1 MPLLDAEPF
10 TAITSLDELF
20 AVAAAMEREAIDGYC
35 ELARRMH
42 RENRPKLAEVFERL
56 VAEETMH
63 LGNVGHWSKRLTGKE
78 PDASALKRT
87 PDSTFDDEGAAS
99 VAPELLSAYRAFSMA
114 VRNEE
119 RAFAFWTYV
128 AAQSPT
134 KELREAAEQMARE
147 ELDHVARL
155 RRERRRAFHEGRAAM
170 AEGEGW
176 TLPALENRV
185 AALLDEAAH
194 DEAPGPRAKGL
205 NRHAKA
211 ARSRA
216 GALAHA
222 SLGDTQLLRSV
233 RPEVSARLRPA
244 VELLLDCYLDLGER
258 LPSQAGRDRAQTYA
272 AEMLD
277 CISTVRQGSSAAA

>member
-1 MPLLDAEPF
+1 MSRLEAEPF
-10 TAITSLDELF
+10 TAIRSLDELF
-20 AVAAAMEREAIDGYC
+20 AVAAAMEREAIDGYA

-42 RENRPKLAEVFERL
+42 RENRASLAEVFERL

-63 LGNVGHWSKRLTGKE
+63 LGNVGHWSKTLTGKE
-78 PDASALKRT
+78 PDPAALRRE
-87 PDSTFDDEGAAS
+87 PDPTFDDEGAGT

-155 RRERRRAFHEGRAAM
+155 RRERRRAFHENRAA
-170 AEGEGW
+170 EGDGW
-176 TLPALENRV
+176 TLAALENRV

-194 DEAPGPRAKGL
+194 DDAQGPLATGL
-205 NRHAKA
+205 QWHAEA
-211 ARSRA
+211 ARARA
-216 GALAHA
+216 AAIVHA
-222 SLGDTQLLRSV
+222 PLGEPPLLKSV
-233 RPEVSARLRPA
+233 GPEVAARMRPA

-258 LPSQAGRDRAQTYA
+258 LPSQAGRERAQAYA
-272 AEMLD
+272 AELLD
-277 CISTVRQGSSAAA
+277 CISTARQSAPAAA